1 MSKFNAK
8 KQGAERVASYEGAEL
23 YAKNFEEEWVNFLF
37 SCMMQDGFYESSEIQ
52 QERYMALT
60 DQMVAKYGPE
70 FAAKAAVYSRNE
82 LGMRSISELTAA
94 IVNGHKFD
102 TKRAFFRKFFRR
114 PDDVAEVFGAIDAI
128 GGKPGVYTA
137 RYAPNRDFDI
147 GMDKLLK
154 ELNDTNPQNRAAHFS
169 CVIVIAYPDGAYK
182 AFEGRIDGNI
192 ATQKTG
198 EAGFGYDPIFIPTG
212 YTRSFAEFSSEEKN
226 KISHRGRALQ
236 KFIDFITA
244 QNED

>member
-1 MSKFNAK
+1 MLKI
-8 KQGAERVASYEGAEL
+8 KQLIFASHNPGKIAEIKEL
-23 YAKNFEEEWVNFLF
+23 LAPYGIEVLSAADAGLPDVEETGKTFEENAYIKARAAA
-37 SCMMQDGFYESSEIQ
+37 Q
-52 QERYMALT
+52 
-60 DQMVAKYGPE
+60 AKHIPCI
-70 FAAKAAVYSRNE
+70 A
-82 LGMRSISELTAA
+82 
-94 IVNGHKFD
+94 
-102 TKRAFFRKFFRR
+102 
-114 PDDVAEVFGAIDAI
+114 DDSGLCVDAI

-182 AFEGRIDGNI
+182 AFEGRVDGNI

>member
-1 MSKFNAK
+1 MLKI
-8 KQGAERVASYEGAEL
+8 KQLIFASHNPGKIAEIKEL
-23 YAKNFEEEWVNFLF
+23 LAPYGIEVLSAADAGLPDVEETGRTFEENAYIKARAAA
-37 SCMMQDGFYESSEIQ
+37 Q
-52 QERYMALT
+52 
-60 DQMVAKYGPE
+60 AKHIPCI
-70 FAAKAAVYSRNE
+70 A
-82 LGMRSISELTAA
+82 
-94 IVNGHKFD
+94 
-102 TKRAFFRKFFRR
+102 
-114 PDDVAEVFGAIDAI
+114 DDSGLCVDAI

-137 RYAPNRDFDI
+137 RYAPNRNFDL

>member
-1 MSKFNAK
+1 MLKI
-8 KQGAERVASYEGAEL
+8 KQLIFASHNPGKIAEIKEL
-23 YAKNFEEEWVNFLF
+23 LAPYGIEVLSAADAGLPDVEETGRTFEENA
-37 SCMMQDGFYESSEIQ
+37 YIKA
-52 QERYMALT
+52 R
-60 DQMVAKYGPE
+60 
-70 FAAKAAVYSRNE
+70 AAAQARH
-82 LGMRSISELTAA
+82 IPCIA
-94 IVNGHKFD
+94 
-102 TKRAFFRKFFRR
+102 
-114 PDDVAEVFGAIDAI
+114 DDSGLCVDAI

-182 AFEGRIDGNI
+182 AFEGRVDGNI

>member
-1 MSKFNAK
+1 MLKI
-8 KQGAERVASYEGAEL
+8 KQLIFASHNPGKIAEIKEL
-23 YAKNFEEEWVNFLF
+23 LAPYGIEVLSAADAGLPDVEETGKTFEENAYIKARAAA
-37 SCMMQDGFYESSEIQ
+37 Q
-52 QERYMALT
+52 
-60 DQMVAKYGPE
+60 AKHIPCI
-70 FAAKAAVYSRNE
+70 A
-82 LGMRSISELTAA
+82 
-94 IVNGHKFD
+94 
-102 TKRAFFRKFFRR
+102 
-114 PDDVAEVFGAIDAI
+114 DDSGLCVDAI